1 MSAKFKRPAFGV
13 SQATR
18 WLLDAH
24 ERRERFAAIPESFR
38 PRDADQAY
46 AVQDAFVALKQAR
59 QGGIAGHKIALTT
72 PQMRRMAGLDDSIA
86 GVVLAGQVRRA
97 PAVVQAVDFVNLIV
111 EFEIACELAADLPA
125 EGAPYTREGVAL
137 AVAALRPAFELADD
151 RHADY
156 ARMAEHSVELV
167 ADNAWNE
174 GAVLGEP
181 MRDWRDLDLAGVR
194 GAATI
199 NGKPVGEGRGGDV
212 MGHPFAALAWVA
224 NNLARR
230 GQFLRAGEFVITG
243 SLVTSK
249 FPKAG
254 DRLGF
259 ELKGI
264 GAVDLRID

>member
-13 SQATR
+13 SQAAR

-24 ERRERFAAIPESFR
+24 DSRARLAAIPEAFR
-38 PRDADQAY
+38 PRDLDQAY
-46 AVQDAFVALKQAR
+46 AVQDAFVALKSERHGAA
-59 QGGIAGHKIALTT
+59 AGHKIALTT
-72 PQMRRMAGLDDSIA
+72 PQMRRMTGLDDSIA
-86 GVVLAGQVRRA
+86 GVMLAGQMHRSA
-97 PAVVQAVDFVNLIV
+97 AVVRAADFVNLIV

-151 RHADY
+151 RNADY
-156 ARMAEHSVELV
+156 ARMAEHSVELI

-181 MRDWRDLDLAGVR
+181 MRDWRDLELADVR
-194 GAATI
+194 GAASI

-212 MGHPFAALAWVA
+212 MGHPFEALAWVA
-224 NNLARR
+224 NHLARR
-230 GQFLRAGEFVITG
+230 GRFLRAGQFVITG

-254 DRLGF
+254 DRVCF
-259 ELKGI
+259 ELDGI
-264 GAVDLRID
+264 GAVELRVE